1 MRYQLNEKL
10 LAITNSFKIKDEAG
24 NLAYQVVGKFFAI
37 GHNLSFESADG
48 TQLAQIKQRLITI
61 FPKYEVYLGD
71 KHFATIT
78 KEFTFFKDKFT
89 LDVPGPNDYVIKGS
103 FLDYEYQFHRGGKV
117 VAEVSRKFW
126 SITDSYGVDIVD
138 GEDDV
143 SILATVVVVDLC
155 CRHSE
160 E

>member
-1 MRYQLNEKL
+1 M
-10 LAITNSFKIKDEAG
+10 
-24 NLAYQVVGKFFAI
+24 
-37 GHNLSFESADG
+37 G
-48 TQLAQIKQRLITI
+48 TS
-61 FPKYEVYLGD
+61 Y
-71 KHFATIT
+71 FATIT

-103 FLDYEYQFHRGGKV
+103 FLDYEYQFHRGGNV

-126 SITDSYGVDIVD
+126 SITDSYGVDIID

-155 CRHSE
+155 CRHTE
-160 E
+160 K